1 MKLTIS
7 DKILLG
13 TIFPTEAKYESLIC
27 IRDIKEKIKITQ
39 EDIKKFNIQTLEN
52 GSVSW
57 KMNEKTFDYNFT
69 DMEKNTILSA
79 LKKLDEQEK
88 LTEQLLSL
96 CKLFDFGTK

>member
-57 KMNEKTFDYNFT
+57 KVSDKTFDYKFT
-69 DMEKNTILSA
+69 EMEKQTILNS

-88 LTEQLLSL
+88 LTEQLLPL
-96 CKLFDFGTK
+96 CKMFDFKTK